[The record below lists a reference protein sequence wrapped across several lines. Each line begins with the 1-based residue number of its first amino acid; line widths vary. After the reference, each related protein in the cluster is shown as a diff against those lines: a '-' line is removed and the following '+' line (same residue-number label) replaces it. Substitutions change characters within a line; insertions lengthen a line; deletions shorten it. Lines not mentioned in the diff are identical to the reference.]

1 MGLCSHEDSSCCWD
15 DTFVCEEFASSLGSQ
30 QEWGYFRMFSI
41 APYGCST
48 TWCEYFNTA
57 GRTDSEC
64 LSEKDLGSTFS
75 LPAQSCSLAAPQEGQ
90 LLFSGRTWGL
100 DRTHCQQCPSHMR
113 NHENLPYH
121 KSRCYLFYLIFQHN
135 HLNPHSVLL
144 EEMDLL
150 PRHPKTLPRK
160 RTDLASYR
168 QQMWH
173 T

>member
-1 MGLCSHEDSSCCWD
+1 MQYCMGASIKNMGYGMGLCSHEDSSCCWD

-64 LSEKDLGSTFS
+64 LSGKDLGSTFS

-90 LLFSGRTWGL
+90 LLFSGRTQGL
-100 DRTHCQQCPSHMR
+100 DRTHCQQSPSHMR

-135 HLNPHSVLL
+135 HLSSFCPTSGSSSGRNGSPSQT
-144 EEMDLL
+144 
-150 PRHPKTLPRK
+150 P
-160 RTDLASYR
+160 
-168 QQMWH
+168 
-173 T
+173 